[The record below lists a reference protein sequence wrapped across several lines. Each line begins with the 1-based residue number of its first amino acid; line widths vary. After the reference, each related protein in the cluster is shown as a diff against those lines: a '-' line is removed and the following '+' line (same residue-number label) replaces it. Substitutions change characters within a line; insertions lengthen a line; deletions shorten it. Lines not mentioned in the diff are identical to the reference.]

1 MFQNIFNPWRPCI
14 LANQHI
20 LHIVKNIRNIG
31 IGLISVMK
39 RVTLHNLKHDL
50 NYDAKNMMHVFRLL
64 KMCLEIAEENTLSIW
79 RLDRNELLEIRNGK
93 FSYGELIKK
102 THEILE
108 QIDFAYE
115 ASNLPDKI
123 NVLEVDMLLVK
134 VRNNFY

>member
-1 MFQNIFNPWRPCI
+1 
-14 LANQHI
+14 
-20 LHIVKNIRNIG
+20 
-31 IGLISVMK
+31 MK